1 MVAAY
6 PGLLLG
12 SHTSSVLSL
21 YSDLPND
28 TFSVLRFFNTGTRW
42 SFGDTRKRRKC
53 SADFSSL
60 FCHIH
65 EVDGTITAFST
76 VGHFD
81 KPSPPIMH
89 FSWQRSRMPTSW
101 TLRRRHMAVSHA
113 IEFMLRTPDL
123 LKFILVCTLC
133 LSYDMEVDPQWFLR
147 YLSRLSIV
155 WWGYAC
161 YKVNQGEVGGRYSDP
176 AIDEY

>member
-1 MVAAY
+1 M
-6 PGLLLG
+6 LQ
-12 SHTSSVLSL
+12 
-21 YSDLPND
+21 
-28 TFSVLRFFNTGTRW
+28 FFNKGTRW
-42 SFGDTRKRRKC
+42 IFGDTRKRRKC

-101 TLRRRHMAVSHA
+101 TLQRRHMAVSHA

-123 LKFILVCTLC
+123 LKSIVVCMLC
-133 LSYDMEVDPQWFLR
+133 LSYDMEVGPQWFLLEPTLNSFGGATHAIR
-147 YLSRLSIV
+147 STRGK
-155 WWGYAC
+155 WG
-161 YKVNQGEVGGRYSDP
+161 EDT
-176 AIDEY
+176 AILLLMNIKNTV